1 MCSCGPLYTSQFSFR
16 AENQTESVDMIVIA
30 PRREI
35 FLSPIN
41 HPRTPSDLS
50 AWLEMSRYAKI
61 DHDRAIKRNINTTIN
76 LVQMLPLVDL

>member
-1 MCSCGPLYTSQFSFR
+1 MFWSLQMEICVFIYSLHFTVQLQSR
-16 AENQTESVDMIVIA
+16 ESVDMIVIA

-41 HPRTPSDLS
+41 HLGTPSDLS

-61 DHDRAIKRNINTTIN
+61 DYDRAIKKI
-76 LVQMLPLVDL
+76 